1 MNKFSITFVS
11 LAAMAGFALAQPK
24 ADPKTGSAGG
34 AAATGAGATMKAG
47 AGAGSAGAKAGAGA
61 TAGAAAGSGSAAA
74 APKMEMPKPPAEI
87 AATLKAMGNRMNC
100 TGTTWG
106 GADGKTEMKMKG
118 TGTSALALDGWFIKG
133 SATMTMGE
141 GKAKS
146 TLKIDSYMTWDAK
159 AGKWRTIGAANDGA
173 IMVGTSTMAADGKS
187 MDSMSDMYG
196 GMMGDGKFREHGDM
210 SDPKAGMHMTGE
222 KSNDGGKTWSKVYD
236 MTCKK

>member
-47 AGAGSAGAKAGAGA
+47 AGAASAGAKAGAGA
-61 TAGAAAGSGSAAA
+61 TAGSGSAAA
-74 APKMEMPKPPAEI
+74 APMAMPKPPAEI
-87 AATLKAMGNRMNC
+87 SATLKAMGNRMNC

-133 SATMTMGE
+133 SVTMTMGE
-141 GKAKS
+141 GKAKG

-159 AGKWRTIGAANDGA
+159 AGKWRSIGAANDGA
-173 IMVGTSTMAADGKS
+173 VMVGTSEMSKDGKS

-210 SDPKAGMHMTGE
+210 SDPKAGMHMVGE